1 MAGQFTSAHWTSD
14 EIAKATG
21 GVWLNRTA
29 DWTAKGVTL
38 CDSKGRFGI
47 DPGDV
52 VIVPDSD
59 AWGRWWERDLKPDLI
74 QIREQGALA
83 VVMSALPA
91 ETPTDLPVLK
101 VSATRKA
108 LLRMANYAR
117 ERVKDAVIAITG
129 SVGKTTTSAFL
140 RSVLSNHGRVFTG
153 PDHWNGRLGVPL
165 SMTLIPPDIDYVVQE
180 CGMKRP
186 NSIRRK
192 ARLLRPDVAI
202 ITHIAHAHTEFHSSL
217 ESVARTKATLFE
229 FLPEHGFA
237 IINRDTNHYE
247 ILRAAAGAHQM
258 LTYGRHE
265 QADVRLL
272 SCSCGPRGSEVEAGV
287 LGARVSYFVGTPGVH
302 QALNSLAVLA
312 TTTALGFHIEQVAAA
327 MGSLTPAPM
336 RSNVV
341 EVKLPNGRLTIID
354 DSYNANPAS
363 MRAAMELLRL
373 IPTAPGGRRIA
384 VLGAMAEL
392 GSDSKRHHEELAV
405 AVSDADPDL
414 VITLG
419 DDMKSLRSAL
429 PLDILGPH
437 LQERKELK
445 RVVLRSVQAGDVV
458 VIKGSALWGM
468 CKIVKAL
475 RTLETQSTG
484 S

>member
-1 MAGQFTSAHWTSD
+1 MADQFTSAHWTSD

-21 GVWLNRTA
+21 GVWLNRSA
-29 DWTAKGVTL
+29 EWTANGVTVY
-38 CDSKGRFGI
+38 DAKGRFEI
-47 DPGDV
+47 NPGDLV
-52 VIVPDSD
+52 FVPDSD
-59 AWGRWWERDLKPDLI
+59 AWGRWWERDLKPDLTR
-74 QIREQGALA
+74 IREQRALA
-83 VVMSALPA
+83 AIMSAVPS
-91 ETPTDLPVLK
+91 ETPADLPILK
-101 VSATRKA
+101 VGATRKA
-108 LLRMANYAR
+108 LLRMASYAR
-117 ERVKDAVIAITG
+117 ERFKGPVIAITG

-140 RSVLSNHGRVFTG
+140 RSILSNHGRVFAG

-165 SMTLIPPDIDYVVQE
+165 TMTLIPPDVDYVVQE

-217 ESVARTKATLFE
+217 ESVARTKAALFE

-237 IINRDTNHYE
+237 IINRDANHYD
-247 ILRAAAGAHQM
+247 ILRAAAGAHQT

-312 TTTALGFHIEQVAAA
+312 TTTALGLHVEQVAAA
-327 MGSLTPAPM
+327 MRSLTPAPM

-341 EVKLPNGRLTIID
+341 EVQLPNGRLTIID

-363 MRAAMELLRL
+363 MRAAMELLRA
-373 IPTAPGGRRIA
+373 IPPVPGGRRIA

-392 GSDSKRHHEELAV
+392 GNDSTRHHEELAV
-405 AVSDADPDL
+405 AVSNADPDL

-419 DDMKSLRSAL
+419 DDMQSLRSAL
-429 PLDILGPH
+429 PSDILGPH
-437 LQERKELK
+437 LHETKELK

-458 VIKGSALWGM
+458 VIKGSALWRMG
-468 CKIVKAL
+468 KIVKAL
-475 RTLETQSTG
+475 RMLEAQSIG